1 MTDRAAQL
9 TLRVED
15 NEADP
20 EELADLTAHL
30 RHELL
35 GLDVEAVE
43 SPRLGEPPP
52 GSRAV
57 DLVALG
63 TLIVTVANPELLV
76 AVVAAVRAWL
86 AGSQQRSV
94 KVTLDGD
101 TLELTGL
108 SAKEQ
113 HRVVAQWLDRH
124 TKP

>member
-35 GLDVEAVE
+35 DLDVEAVE

-63 TLIVTVANPELLV
+63 TLIVTVAKPELLV